1 MSDGW
6 MVDCAGCWSVR
17 VGVTR
22 GESVL
27 LVMVEFLSSR
37 KFEATGSRCIVSA
50 LRVLERGDSR

>member
-1 MSDGW
+1 MTVGW
-6 MVDCAGCWSVR
+6 SIVAAVGASEW
-17 VGVTR
+17 GVTR
-22 GESVL
+22 GESGL